1 MKQNKE
7 TIPDYV
13 LDAITKHEWNGKTY
27 REFWHPE
34 MTDEQYILYCKNCA
48 DAAKKG
54 MISLNK

>member
-27 REFWHPE
+27 REF
-34 MTDEQYILYCKNCA
+34 
-48 DAAKKG
+48 
-54 MISLNK
+54 